1 MVPRCLKVSDEAM
14 TEELDTYKTVPRTLP
29 MIVLI
34 VTNSHRRTTD
44 AESIDP
50 MIFQAIESMSV
61 PRAVAEF
68 AIVPSGKVNPH
79 HPLGEV
85 IRTNINIK
93 EGRPS
98 HVEGKSFLPRR
109 MSNREQSKDHP
120 PSTEA
125 KKCHGAKI

>member
-1 MVPRCLKVSDEAM
+1 MVQRCFNVSDEAM
-14 TEELDTYKTVPRTLP
+14 SYERDTYKTVPRTLP

-79 HPLGEV
+79 HPLNGI
-85 IRTNINIK
+85 IRTDIVSMK
-93 EGRPS
+93 GRTL
-98 HVEGKSFLPRR
+98 HVEGKSFLPSR
-109 MSNREQSKDHP
+109 MTDSQQSKDHP
-120 PSTEA
+120 PSTKTKE
-125 KKCHGAKI
+125 CHGAKV